1 MRIGID
7 CRTILNPGSGE
18 GAGVGHYTHYLV
30 NELLALDR
38 KNTYVLFFDS
48 RLRDIEVF
56 ARPNVVLRR
65 FPFSSYR
72 RFLPFTYSH
81 MLVAAALLKERLDV
95 FHNPANVLPLTY
107 RRPSVI
113 TVHDLAIY
121 KNPSWFPGQVF
132 SRHLLVPQSVK
143 MAKAIIAVSESTKH
157 DLREL
162 FSTPAKK
169 IHVVLEGVDVRP
181 IKVKDRGVDAQ
192 QKFHL
197 RKRYLLFMGTLE
209 ARKNLVRLVQ
219 AFGRLLETNGQ
230 ALDDVTLVLAGN
242 RGWKSE
248 EVFNQIKELKLERRV
263 KWIGYVTQNEKLA
276 LMRGAAAFV
285 YPSVY
290 EGFGLPVLEALA
302 LGVPVVTSEVS
313 SLPEVAGPAAR
324 YVNPEEINDIREGL
338 SDVLFNER
346 LRAKLHAAGPK
357 QAKRF
362 SWQRCASETLAVYQ
376 GVGQGVGRRNNKRK
390 KH

>member
-18 GAGVGHYTHYLV
+18 GAGVGHYTHFLV
-30 NELLALDR
+30 NELLALDK

-48 RLRDIEVF
+48 RLRDIHVF

-65 FPFSSYR
+65 FPFSTYR
-72 RFLPFTYSH
+72 KFLPFTYSH

-113 TVHDLAIY
+113 TIHDLAIY

-143 MAKAIIAVSESTKH
+143 KAKAIIAVSESTKR

-162 FSTPAKK
+162 FSTPGKK
-169 IHVVLEGVDVRP
+169 IRVIHEGVDVQP
-181 IKVKDRGVDAQ
+181 INVKSKKSSTNVHE
-192 QKFHL
+192 KFHI
-197 RKRYLLFMGTLE
+197 RKRYLLFVGTLE

-219 AFGRLLETNGQ
+219 AFGRLLETSGK

-248 EVFNQIKELKLERRV
+248 EVFNQIKELHLEHRV
-263 KWIGYVTQNEKLA
+263 KWTGYVTQNEKLA
-276 LMRGAAAFV
+276 LMRGATAFV
-285 YPSVY
+285 FPSVY

-302 LGVPVVTSEVS
+302 LGVPVVTSEVA

-324 YVNPEEINDIREGL
+324 YVNPEEVNDIREGL
-338 SDVLFNER
+338 SDVLTDQR
-346 LRAKLHAAGPK
+346 LRTRLHEAGPK

-362 SWQRCASETLAVYQ
+362 SWQKCAAETLAVYRD
-376 GVGQGVGRRNNKRK
+376 VAEHSGRRKTR
-390 KH
+390 